1 MPKSKVQKS
10 SGQKI
15 LIVEDTASIAEVMKL
30 KLDTSGFQATVATD
44 GVKALEHLQKETFDL
59 ILLDLI
65 MPKLD
70 GFGVLEELKKRKIS
84 TPVIVTTNLG
94 QPEDID
100 RVKKFGVHDY
110 FLKVDMSLAE
120 MVDRIKRALLK

>member
-1 MPKSKVQKS
+1 MEMKR
-10 SGQKI
+10 I

-30 KLDTSGFQATVATD
+30 KLDNSGFEAMVATN
-44 GVKALEHLQKETFDL
+44 GVQALELLHEHTFDL

-70 GFGVLEELKKRKIS
+70 GFGVLAELKKRKIN

-94 QPEDID
+94 QPEDME
-100 RVKKFGVHDY
+100 RVKKFGVRDY
-110 FLKVDMSLAE
+110 FLKVDMPLKE
-120 MVDRIKRALLK
+120 MVERIKKVLIS

>member
-1 MPKSKVQKS
+1 MANAKEAKKN
-10 SGQKI
+10 GQRI

-30 KLDTSGFQATVATD
+30 KLDNSGFQATVATN
-44 GVKALEHLQKETFDL
+44 GVEAVEIVGKQEFDL

-70 GFGVLEELKKRKIS
+70 GFGVLEELKKRNIT

-94 QPEDID
+94 QPEDME
-100 RVKKFGVHDY
+100 RVKKFGVKDY
-110 FLKVDMSLAE
+110 FLKVDMPLAV
-120 MVDRIKRALLK
+120 MVERIKKVLIS

>member
-1 MPKSKVQKS
+1 MPKQKVQKTT
-10 SGQKI
+10 GQKI

-44 GVKALEHLQKETFDL
+44 GVRALECLQKETFDL

-65 MPKLD
+65 MPRLD

-84 TPVIVTTNLG
+84 TPIIVTTNLG

-100 RVKKFGVHDY
+100 RVKKYGVQDY